1 MLEQFLEKY
10 SLKGNWIDLAFL
22 ILIIYFILTQKGFI
36 NTFLEALAFV
46 FSLIFSYKFYVFFGR
61 LLILNFS
68 LPKGI
73 AQASGF
79 FIAWF
84 LAEIIFSVIAIRFL
98 AKIFD
103 RFQKHKLNISLGF
116 VAAIIQASTIF
127 LFFVSIVFS
136 FPVRGQ
142 IKQALL
148 ESRTAPYFI
157 DVSRSIEK
165 QIKNVFGEA
174 VNETLNFITIKPQSN
189 ETVDLGIK
197 LEEKQLSYD
206 SHSEISMFTT
216 VNKERKERGVK
227 ELTFDY
233 ELRDLARDYAMEM
246 FINGFFSHNSEV
258 DGSTPADRAD
268 RKNIAYLVIG
278 ENLAFAPD
286 VYIAHDGLMNSE
298 GHRRNILSEEFGKVG
313 IGVVDGG
320 VYGRMFVQEF
330 TN

>member
-1 MLEQFLEKY
+1 
-10 SLKGNWIDLAFL
+10 
-22 ILIIYFILTQKGFI
+22 
-36 NTFLEALAFV
+36 
-46 FSLIFSYKFYVFFGR
+46 
-61 LLILNFS
+61 
-68 LPKGI
+68 
-73 AQASGF
+73 
-79 FIAWF
+79 
-84 LAEIIFSVIAIRFL
+84 
-98 AKIFD
+98 
-103 RFQKHKLNISLGF
+103 
-116 VAAIIQASTIF
+116 
-127 LFFVSIVFS
+127 
-136 FPVRGQ
+136 
-142 IKQALL
+142 
-148 ESRTAPYFI
+148 
-157 DVSRSIEK
+157 
-165 QIKNVFGEA
+165 
-174 VNETLNFITIKPQSN
+174 
-189 ETVDLGIK
+189 
-197 LEEKQLSYD
+197 
-206 SHSEISMFTT
+206 MFTS

-286 VYIAHDGLMNSE
+286 FYIAHDGLMNSE